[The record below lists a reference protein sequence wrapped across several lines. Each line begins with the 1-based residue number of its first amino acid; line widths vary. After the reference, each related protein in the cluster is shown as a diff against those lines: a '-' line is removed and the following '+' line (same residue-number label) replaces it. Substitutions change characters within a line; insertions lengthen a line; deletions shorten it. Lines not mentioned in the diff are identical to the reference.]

1 MPKFNEYLTWFVPSE
16 GMSRLAV
23 LAVHRFVAE
32 PRFIPSLSMFPTFDI
47 GDRFVAEKLTYRF
60 SHSAS
65 RGDVI
70 IFVPPVGVI
79 PDDSNDWC

>member
-1 MPKFNEYLTWFVPSE
+1 M
-16 GMSRLAV
+16 
-23 LAVHRFVAE
+23 AE

-60 SHSAS
+60 AHPAA
-65 RGDVI
+65 RGDIV

-79 PDDSNDWC
+79 PDDSTGWCVGHRPTWFRV